1 MTKLAFGFG
10 LTLSATSAFAET
22 RNTIGIDGAFALPV
36 GDYGEV
42 ATLAGGALVR
52 IEVPLASGGFV
63 TGRGGV
69 LLHAVNRDLG
79 MTSLT
84 LVPIY
89 AGYRHP
95 FGSMYVAGELG
106 LTIGFVTA
114 EASTPFGNVDGSD
127 SDLDLGLTVGIGY
140 RSGKLDL
147 RGSLFSPNAE
157 DVALLATAGFDFA
170 AF

>member
-1 MTKLAFGFG
+1 MTKLAIVFV
-10 LTLSATSAFAET
+10 TIAATPAFADAQKT
-22 RNTIGIDGAFALPV
+22 LGIDGAFALPV

-52 IEVPLASGGFV
+52 LEVPLPSGGFI

-95 FGSMYVAGELG
+95 FGNLYVAGELG

-114 EASTPFGNVDGSD
+114 EANTPFGNASGSD
-127 SDLDLGLTVGIGY
+127 SDTDVGLTVGVGY

-170 AF
+170 VF